1 MSWIENVQNEFF
13 DGYNLTMLKMDEA
26 WLNITSSINQRLYLY
41 ELQTDCF
48 KVCKFNLFP
57 KENPIFMFH
66 SALINCGTN
75 LTMRIKTRTL

>member
-26 WLNITSSINQRLYLY
+26 WLNITSSLDQKLYLY

-48 KVCKFNLFP
+48 NVRFVF
-57 KENPIFMFH
+57 F
-66 SALINCGTN
+66 G
-75 LTMRIKTRTL
+75 